1 MRRAAAIVACLSAAV
16 TLAGFSQ
23 ARDRDSRWLVD
34 LRDVAREAGLTSP
47 SIYGTEDAKRFILE
61 TNGAGVAFLDYDRDG
76 YLDAFVL
83 SGTRLEPGTRTVEPF
98 AAGQAPR
105 NRLYRNRRNGTFEDV
120 TMTMSTG
127 PSGWASGICAGDFDN
142 DGWTDAF
149 VTYYGQNV
157 LLRNVEGKF
166 EDVTARAGLASARVR
181 WGSGC
186 TFLDYDRDGDLDVF
200 VANYLALDLA
210 RVPEPGGAPNCLWK
224 GIPVNCGP
232 KGLPTDT
239 NVLYRNNGDGSF
251 TDVSVPSGI
260 ARVTG
265 RYSMTAVAADFDTDG
280 WTDVYVAS
288 DSTAAI
294 LYRNNRDNTFTDVAL
309 ESGAAYNEDG
319 NAQAGMG
326 IAVGDYN
333 TDGILDILKTHFADD
348 VPALY
353 RGLGRM
359 LFEDVAT
366 PSGLSVQNRYVQ
378 WGAGMPDLDND
389 GLPDLVC
396 VTGSVYPEVER
407 RLPDYPHRGPRIV
420 FRNRDGST
428 FEEVTMTSG
437 PGASERHSSRGAA
450 FGDFDNDGDVDVLV
464 LNMNEPPS
472 LLRNGYSGGHA
483 WVEVALEGTKS
494 NRSAIGATVKVTA
507 GGRTQARAVL
517 SQSSYYSHDDLRQHF
532 GLGSA
537 TKIDRIEVR
546 WPSGTVQTLANVAIR
561 QVVRLKEPAE

>member
-1 MRRAAAIVACLSAAV
+1 MRASAIVACLSAVV

-23 ARDRDSRWLVD
+23 ARDSDSRWLVD
-34 LRDVAREAGLTSP
+34 LRDVAREAGLTRP
-47 SIYGTEDAKRFILE
+47 SIYGAEDAKRFILE

-83 SGTRLEPGTRTVEPF
+83 SGTRLDPGTRTVETF

-120 TMTMSTG
+120 TTTMSTG

-149 VTYYGQNV
+149 LTYYGHNV
-157 LLRNVEGKF
+157 LLRNVAGRF
-166 EDVTARAGLASARVR
+166 EDATARAGLASARVR

-186 TFLDYDRDGDLDVF
+186 TFLDYDRDGDLDLF

-239 NVLYRNNGDGSF
+239 NLLYRNNGDGSF

-260 ARVTG
+260 ALVTG

-333 TDGILDILKTHFADD
+333 ADGRLDILKTHFADD

-407 RLPDYPHRGPRIV
+407 RLPDYPHRGPRII

-428 FEEVTMTSG
+428 FEDVTMTSG

-494 NRSAIGATVKVTA
+494 NRSAIGATVMVTA

-537 TKIDRIEVR
+537 RQIDRIEVR
-546 WPSGTVQTLANVAIR
+546 WPSGTVQTLANLPAR
-561 QVVRLKEPAE
+561 QVVRVKEP

>member
-1 MRRAAAIVACLSAAV
+1 MKRTFAAV
-16 TLAGFSQ
+16 SCACALTLVCSAQ
-23 ARDRDSRWLVD
+23 APKDSFPWRVV
-34 LRDVAREAGLTSP
+34 LRDVAGQAGLTSP
-47 SIYGTEDAKRFILE
+47 SMYGTEDAKRFILE
-61 TNGAGVAFLDYDRDG
+61 TNGPGVGFLDYDRDG

-83 SGTRLEPGTRTVEPF
+83 SGTRLKRGSRTPETF
-98 AAGQAPR
+98 ASGQEPR
-105 NRLYRNRRNGTFEDV
+105 NRLYRNRQNGTFEDV
-120 TMTMSTG
+120 TAGMNTG
-127 PSGWASGICAGDFDN
+127 PSGWASGICAGDYDN
-142 DGWTDAF
+142 DGWTDVV

-157 LLRNVEGKF
+157 LLRNAGGKF
-166 EDVTARAGLASARVR
+166 EDLTARSGLASARVR

-186 TFLDYDRDGDLDVF
+186 TFLDYDRDGDLDLF

-210 RVPEPGGAPNCLWK
+210 RVPEPGEAPNCLWK

-239 NVLYRNNGDGSF
+239 NILYRNNGDGSF

-260 ARVTG
+260 AGVTG
-265 RYSMTAVAADFDTDG
+265 RYSMTAAAADFDGDG
-280 WTDVYVAS
+280 WTDIYVAS

-294 LYRNNRDNTFTDVAL
+294 LYRNNRDNTFSDVAL

-326 IAVGDYN
+326 VAVGDYN
-333 TDGILDILKTHFADD
+333 ADGVLDILKTHFADD

-359 LFEDVAT
+359 LFQDVAT
-366 PSGLSVQNRYVQ
+366 TAGLSVQNRYVQ
-378 WGAGMPDLDND
+378 WGTGMPDLDND

-407 RLPDYPHRGPRIV
+407 RLPEYPHRGPRIV
-420 FRNRDGST
+420 FRNRDGSH
-428 FEEVTMTSG
+428 FEDVTMASG

-450 FGDFDNDGDVDVLV
+450 FGDFDNDGDMDVLV
-464 LNMNEPPS
+464 MNMNEPPS
-472 LLRNGYSGGHA
+472 LLRNEYPGENA

-494 NRSAIGATVKVTA
+494 NRSAIGATILVTA
-507 GGRTQARAVL
+507 GGRTQAHAVL

-537 TKIDRIEVR
+537 KQID
-546 WPSGTVQTLANVAIR
+546 
-561 QVVRLKEPAE
+561 